1 MEYLRVHQLDLMLVL
16 IGICLILAIM
26 AFMSKSLSRRRKALL
41 MSMELGAMFLL
52 VFDRFAYIYRGNISS
67 TGYWMVRISNF
78 IVFFLML
85 FLEAAFNA
93 YLIDLYTSEGGLDKI
108 PRRLIAGLVIAGIG
122 AALTGDQLALTNIR
136 ISKWR

>member
-1 MEYLRVHQLDLMLVL
+1 M
-16 IGICLILAIM
+16 
-26 AFMSKSLSRRRKALL
+26 
-41 MSMELGAMFLL
+41 
-52 VFDRFAYIYRGNISS
+52 
-67 TGYWMVRISNF
+67 
-78 IVFFLML
+78 VFFLML

-122 AALTGDQLALTNIR
+122 AALTGDQVALTNIR